1 MFLESVTQNMFPTKF
16 MLVKV
21 DDKTIRLATSAEKA
35 LMYPTPEVLDFT
47 TVGFGVSHSLTSTNL
62 NSKIL
67 VALDNM
73 IQSPISRTG
82 ITTTLQ
88 DAVTFSSELSVVGV
102 QSFFAGD
109 IIKVRE
115 ELMTVTAVDSV
126 TNNISVLRKHNLEPF
141 LRLTQLILR

>member
-35 LMYPTPEVLDFT
+35 LKYPTLKFLT
-47 TVGFGVSHSLTSTNL
+47 SAIVGFGVSHSLTSTNL

-126 TNNISVLRKHNLEPF
+126 TNNISVLRA
-141 LRLTQLILR
+141 QLGTVLVSLS

>member
-1 MFLESVTQNMFPTKF
+1 MK
-16 MLVKV
+16 
-21 DDKTIRLATSAEKA
+21 
-35 LMYPTPEVLDFT
+35 YPTPEVLDFN

-126 TNNISVLRKHNLEPF
+126 TNNISVLRAQLGTVLASHSASTEVRKMVGNYNIVNNNINF
-141 LRLTQLILR
+141 VAARLVRSLSILVVILS

>member
-1 MFLESVTQNMFPTKF
+1 
-16 MLVKV
+16 
-21 DDKTIRLATSAEKA
+21 
-35 LMYPTPEVLDFT
+35 
-47 TVGFGVSHSLTSTNL
+47 
-62 NSKIL
+62 
-67 VALDNM
+67 M

-115 ELMTVTAVDSV
+115 ELMTVTAADSV
-126 TNNISVLRKHNLEPF
+126 TNNIVY
-141 LRLTQLILR
+141 

>member
-1 MFLESVTQNMFPTKF
+1 MN
-16 MLVKV
+16 
-21 DDKTIRLATSAEKA
+21 D
-35 LMYPTPEVLDFT
+35 PTPEVLDFN

-109 IIKVRE
+109 IIKVLRRVDDCH
-115 ELMTVTAVDSV
+115 TVDSV
-126 TNNISVLRKHNLEPF
+126 TNNISVLRA
-141 LRLTQLILR
+141 QLGTVLASHSAH